1 MSRYRWS
8 TGVLE
13 GIMILIGL
21 VFLFPIY
28 VMVNLSVRGPSDTS
42 FAHVPTANPTFD
54 NFVEAWNQSEMG
66 RALVNSLVITV
77 VSVVLIVALGALAA
91 YGIVRATQGWSPV
104 VFYLFLLG
112 LLVPFQLTMVP
123 MYQNFAAFD
132 ATGSP
137 ITLIL
142 IYVGFRMPFT
152 IFLYASFLRLLPQ
165 DYEEAASIDG
175 AGPFRRFWSIAF
187 PLMRPVT
194 GTVVILTGLYIWND
208 FLAPLLYLGGSDFQ
222 TVPLEV
228 YSFVSDNATRWPL
241 VFAALIISA
250 TPILIAFFFLQK
262 SLIQGFA
269 SGVKG

>member
-1 MSRYRWS
+1 MSRYTWR
-8 TGVLE
+8 TAILE
-13 GIMILIGL
+13 GGMILIGI

-28 VMVNLSVRGPSDTS
+28 VMANLSVRGPEDSS

-54 NFVEAWNQSEMG
+54 NFIEAWNQSEMG
-66 RALVNSLVITV
+66 RALINSFFITAA
-77 VSVVLIVALGALAA
+77 SVLLIVFLGALAG
-91 YGIVRATQGWSPV
+91 YGIVRATQAWSPV
-104 VFYLFLLG
+104 AFYLFLLG

-123 MYQNFAAFD
+123 MYQNFAALG
-132 ATGSP
+132 AIGSP
-137 ITLIL
+137 VTLIF

-152 IFLYASFLRLLPQ
+152 IFLYSSFLRLLPQ

-175 AGPFRRFWSIAF
+175 AGLFRRFWSISF

-194 GTVVILTGLYIWND
+194 GTVVILTGLYVWND
-208 FLAPLLYLGGSDFQ
+208 FLAPLLYLGGSDYQ

-228 YSFVSDNATRWPL
+228 YSFVGDNATRWPL
-241 VFAALIISA
+241 VFAALIISSI
-250 TPILIAFFFLQK
+250 PILIAFFFLQK

>member
-1 MSRYRWS
+1 MTRYRWR
-8 TGVLE
+8 TGALE
-13 GIMILIGL
+13 GVMILIGI

-28 VMVNLSVRGPSDTS
+28 VMVNLSVRGPGDSS

-54 NFVEAWNQSEMG
+54 NFVEAWNESDMA
-66 RALVNSLVITV
+66 RALVNSFVITV
-77 VSVVLIVALGALAA
+77 VSVLLIVFLGALAA
-91 YGIVRATQGWSPV
+91 YGIARATQAWSTAA
-104 VFYLFLLG
+104 FYVFLLG

-123 MYQNFAAFD
+123 MYQNFARLD
-132 ATGSP
+132 AIGSP
-137 ITLIL
+137 LTLIV

-152 IFLYASFLRLLPQ
+152 VFLYTSFLRLQPR

-175 AGPFRRFWSIAF
+175 AGPLRRFWSVAF

-194 GTVVILTGLYIWND
+194 GSVVILTGLYVWND
-208 FLAPLLYLGGSDFQ
+208 FLAPLLYLGGSDYQ

-241 VFAALIISA
+241 VFAALIIS
-250 TPILIAFFFLQK
+250 TVPILIAYFFLQK
-262 SLIQGFA
+262 SLIQGFE